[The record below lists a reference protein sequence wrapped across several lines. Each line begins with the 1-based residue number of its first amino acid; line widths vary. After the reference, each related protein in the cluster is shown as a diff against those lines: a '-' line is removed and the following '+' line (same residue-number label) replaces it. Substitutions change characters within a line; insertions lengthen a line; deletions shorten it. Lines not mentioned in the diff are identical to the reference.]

1 MFLGIKKLSLVNM
14 HFMPDDEFLLSEFK
28 RIIRRKAEENIIDFD
43 NSFIHKFELQVHRFE
58 DVLKDTSRII
68 PPNRWSY
75 HRIGLLK
82 KGSGEFTTGIHKFK
96 AIKNT
101 LIVVP
106 ARVITS
112 SKNWT
117 LDMEGYITLFN
128 MDFFLQNNF
137 SNKYIESKK
146 ILHSSIQPY
155 IQLSDTEAK
164 EIADIFETILE
175 ERKSESNH
183 KNELIA
189 LKIIELL
196 IISERLF
203 DKNQNLETNAPSI
216 DIIKRFLDLLEV
228 NFLAE
233 RSVKFYAEKLAMH
246 PNYLNA
252 LIKKHTGLTAK
263 ESIQNRLLI
272 ETKYLLHS
280 TSLSIKEISHQLG
293 FNDPNYFTSFFTRFE
308 KLSPGNYRASF
319 V

>member
-1 MFLGIKKLSLVNM
+1 
-14 HFMPDDEFLLSEFK
+14 MPDDEFLLSEFK
-28 RIIRRKAEENIIDFD
+28 KLLGRKADENIIDFD
-43 NSFIHKFELQVHRFE
+43 NSFVHKFDLQVHRFE
-58 DVLKDTSRII
+58 DVLRDTNKII

-75 HRIGLLK
+75 HRIGLIK
-82 KGSGEFTTGIHKFK
+82 KGSGEFITGIYKFK

-101 LIVVP
+101 LIVIP
-106 ARVITS
+106 TRVITS

-117 LDMEGYITLFN
+117 LDVEGYIALFN
-128 MDFFLQNNF
+128 VDFFLRNNF

-146 ILHSSIQPY
+146 ILSSSIQPY
-155 IQLSDTEAK
+155 IQLNDSEAK

-175 ERKSESNH
+175 ERKSESKN

-196 IISERLF
+196 ILSERLF
-203 DKNQNLETNAPSI
+203 DKKQNFETNTPSI

-228 NFLAE
+228 NFSTE
-233 RSVKFYAEKLAMH
+233 RSVKFYAEKLAIH

-252 LIKKHTGLTAK
+252 LIKKHTGITAK

-280 TSLSIKEISHQLG
+280 TNLSIKEISNQVG
-293 FNDPNYFTSFFTRFE
+293 FNDPNYFTSFFTKFE
-308 KLSPGNYRASF
+308 HVSPGNYRASF
-319 V
+319 I

>member
-1 MFLGIKKLSLVNM
+1 
-14 HFMPDDEFLLSEFK
+14 MPDDEFLLSEFK
-28 RIIRRKAEENIIDFD
+28 KLLRRKPEDNIVDFD
-43 NSFIHKFELQVHRFE
+43 NRFIHKFDIQVHRFE
-58 DVLKDTSRII
+58 DVFKDTNRAI

-82 KGSGEFTTGIHKFK
+82 KGSGEFTTGIYKFK

-117 LDMEGYITLFN
+117 LDMEGYITVFN
-128 MDFFLQNNF
+128 IDFFLQNNF
-137 SNKYIESKK
+137 PHKFIESKK
-146 ILHSSIQPY
+146 ILSLSIQPY
-155 IQLSDTEAK
+155 IQLSDSEAK
-164 EIADIFETILE
+164 EIADIFETILKE
-175 ERKSESNH
+175 KAEGNYD
-183 KNELIA
+183 NELIT

-196 IISERLF
+196 ILSERLF
-203 DKNQNLETNAPSI
+203 DKKQNFETNIPYI

-228 NFLAE
+228 NFSTE

-280 TSLSIKEISHQLG
+280 TNLSIKEISNQVG
-293 FNDPNYFTSFFTRFE
+293 FNDPNYFTSFFTKFE
-308 KLSPGNYRASF
+308 NISPGNYRASF
-319 V
+319 I

>member
-1 MFLGIKKLSLVNM
+1 
-14 HFMPDDEFLLSEFK
+14 MPDDEFLLSEFK

-43 NSFIHKFELQVHRFE
+43 DSFVHKFELQVHRFE
-58 DVLKDTSRII
+58 DVFKDTNRTI

-82 KGSGEFTTGIHKFK
+82 KGSGEFTTGIYKFK

-146 ILHSSIQPY
+146 ILNSSIQPY
-155 IQLSDTEAK
+155 VQLSDTEAK
-164 EIADIFETILE
+164 EIEDIFETILE
-175 ERKSESNH
+175 ERKSGSSH

-189 LKIIELL
+189 VKMIELL
-196 IISERLF
+196 ILSERLF
-203 DKNQNLETNAPSI
+203 DKKQNLETNAPSI
-216 DIIKRFLDLLEV
+216 DIIKRFMDLLEAD
-228 NFLAE
+228 FLKE
-233 RSVKFYAEKLAMH
+233 RSVKFYADKLAMH

-280 TSLSIKEISHQLG
+280 TNLSIKEISNQVG
-293 FNDPNYFTSFFTRFE
+293 FNDPNYFTSFFTKFE
-308 KLSPGNYRASF
+308 NVSPGNYRASF
-319 V
+319 I

>member
-1 MFLGIKKLSLVNM
+1 
-14 HFMPDDEFLLSEFK
+14 MPDDEFLLSEFK
-28 RIIRRKAEENIIDFD
+28 KLLRRKPEENIVDFD
-43 NSFIHKFELQVHRFE
+43 NRFIHKFDIQVHRFE
-58 DVLKDTSRII
+58 DVFKDTNRAI

-82 KGSGEFTTGIHKFK
+82 KGSGEFTTGIYKFK

-117 LDMEGYITLFN
+117 LDMEGYITVFN
-128 MDFFLQNNF
+128 IDFFLQNNF
-137 SNKYIESKK
+137 PHKFIESKK
-146 ILHSSIQPY
+146 ILSLSIQPY
-155 IQLSDTEAK
+155 IQLSDSEAK
-164 EIADIFETILE
+164 EIADIFETILKE
-175 ERKSESNH
+175 KAEGNYD
-183 KNELIA
+183 NELIT

-196 IISERLF
+196 ILSERLF
-203 DKNQNLETNAPSI
+203 DKKQNFETNIPYI

-228 NFLAE
+228 NFSTE

-280 TSLSIKEISHQLG
+280 TNLSIKEISNQVG
-293 FNDPNYFTSFFTRFE
+293 FNDPNYFTSFFTKFE
-308 KLSPGNYRASF
+308 NISPGNYRASF
-319 V
+319 I